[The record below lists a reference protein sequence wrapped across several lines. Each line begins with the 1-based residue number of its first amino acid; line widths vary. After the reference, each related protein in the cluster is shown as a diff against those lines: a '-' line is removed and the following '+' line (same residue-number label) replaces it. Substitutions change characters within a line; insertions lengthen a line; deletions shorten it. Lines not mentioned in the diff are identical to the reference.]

1 MEQESILTTNQL
13 NKAISRKIE
22 SAPTK
27 TDAKNLIKKAK
38 SRVVLGLF
46 LTSLCLAAVWKMSSV
61 NIYVSFLLFFVSLYG
76 AFYCLVLIYYV
87 KIAKNAYSRKYGGV
101 TV

>member
-22 SAPTK
+22 NAPTK

-38 SRVVLGLF
+38 SRIALGLI
-46 LTSLCLAAVWKMSSV
+46 LTSLSLAAVWKISSV
-61 NIYVSFLLFFVSLYG
+61 NIYISFLLFFISLYG
-76 AFYCLVLIYYV
+76 TFYCLVLIYYV
-87 KIAKNAYSRKYGGV
+87 KTAKKAYSKKYGNII
-101 TV
+101 